1 MSKDGVSLLEDHI
14 DHGSFLRQA
23 FSSTEEE
30 RNSTEAIAIN
40 KECPRSIGLRSRF
53 RADIGLAAIRD
64 VFFPF
69 DRT

>member
-1 MSKDGVSLLEDHI
+1 MKTI

-40 KECPRSIGLRSRF
+40 KERPRSIGLVVDS
-53 RADIGLAAIRD
+53 GPTLGSAAIRD
-64 VFFPF
+64 VFFSLRSYLNGI
-69 DRT
+69 DHG